1 MAIID
6 LPKTWQTW
14 LPVENSPSPEVWDTT
29 TKTLQKAESV
39 LQLKEWPIISPE
51 IESFINQI
59 SFFQDEFSKKQKNWK
74 ELAELLWRYSRWADK
89 EYSKLKEWNQ
99 ENIVWTK
106 IIEAKDTISSIP
118 LVSKINDLFKKISW
132 WQALTE
138 SITPRDTTEEL
149 TQEGLKG
156 LVEKIENYSLSS
168 WDELNKMIE
177 VKQKIEQY
185 IKNLQDLLYTTI
197 NEDKKEEINKTIT
210 ILQTNYNT
218 VQTSID
224 ALTGILNTLK
234 NEWWQLIIMTW
245 VSLLSKQ
252 VSNSSNVSIN
262 IVSWL
267 REMTN
272 TLMLLPWEQTNQVLE
287 KFNVILQQPTISE
300 KTINELVRQVEKQK
314 KLVEENKKLLEVK
327 LWNDWILKLT
337 SLLENNQ

>member
-185 IKNLQDLLYTTI
+185 IKNLQDLLYITI